1 MLSIPPPS
9 DAAIKTILSSIL
21 TGFLAEF
28 SPDLRSMAGPLVN
41 ASTAAYN
48 RCACRPVLHLY
59 LGAVL
64 LNITLLLAACAFL
77 IQFVKSFTALALLH
91 V

>member
-1 MLSIPPPS
+1 MLSIPPPP

-48 RCACRPVLHLY
+48 RWA
-59 LGAVL
+59 
-64 LNITLLLAACAFL
+64 
-77 IQFVKSFTALALLH
+77 
-91 V
+91 